1 MPTPTT
7 TETQLA
13 QIRRRIDRL
22 DGSARARA
30 GDAGVGM
37 RRRVIALRRQ
47 EESARAAAHE
57 AAASVEQSVRRLETT
72 VGLAER
78 WAVADVA
85 EDVGAFLDAVTA
97 ELHDW
102 DVCLERLQLRAAT
115 TAGSSRQGAEAAIRV
130 LRRRRNTLSARI
142 GDVRS
147 ASGEA
152 WRESRTRVRAARDA
166 LERGVAEM
174 QARLDG
180 EGTA

>member
-1 MPTPTT
+1 
-7 TETQLA
+7 
-13 QIRRRIDRL
+13 
-22 DGSARARA
+22 
-30 GDAGVGM
+30 
-37 RRRVIALRRQ
+37 
-47 EESARAAAHE
+47 
-57 AAASVEQSVRRLETT
+57 
-72 VGLAER
+72 
-78 WAVADVA
+78 
-85 EDVGAFLDAVTA
+85 
-97 ELHDW
+97 
-102 DVCLERLQLRAAT
+102 
-115 TAGSSRQGAEAAIRV
+115 V